1 MNPQY
6 TLAMVDRAD
15 LRPYLNDE
23 HFEFR
28 RSVARV
34 LSKHA
39 SHDYIRECDE
49 QKRFPEELIRVGV
62 EQGWFALTLPE
73 EYGGIGDYLDMTAFL
88 EVAAYHSIAL
98 SRFWNAN
105 INMVGGAVARFA
117 SEDIKSEILPDL
129 AQGRG
134 WLAFALSENG
144 SGSDAASLTTRAVES
159 GDDFV
164 IDGTKMWITG
174 ALQAKYIM
182 TAVRTDKDASKHDGI
197 SLLLVPTDAAGLDI
211 RPIDL
216 LGGSAIRTCEVNYV
230 GVQVPRRL
238 MVGELHYGWRRLT
251 AVLAKERVA
260 LAAMC
265 AGAAQAAV
273 DLARWYANDRKQ
285 FSQSIID
292 FQAVSHM
299 LVDMQTQVDA
309 ARMMAYRAAKMLADG
324 LPCDSES
331 SQAKYFAS
339 DVYVKVATDGLQI
352 MGANGYAMEYPMQRH
367 YRESK
372 LFQIFG
378 GTNQIQRNIIARTLK
393 ERA

>member
-1 MNPQY
+1 MNPEY
-6 TLAMVDRAD
+6 TLAMIERAD
-15 LRPYLNDE
+15 LRPYLNED

-34 LSKHA
+34 LAKHA
-39 SHDYIRECDE
+39 SADYIRACDE
-49 QKRFPEELIRVGV
+49 EKRFPQELIDVGV

-73 EYGGIGDYLDMTAFL
+73 EHGGIGDYLDMTAFL

-105 INMVGGAVARFA
+105 VNMVGGAVARFA
-117 SEDIKSEILPDL
+117 SEEVKAEVLPAL
-129 AQGRG
+129 AQGKG

-144 SGSDAASLTTRAVES
+144 SGSDAASLTTRGVAD

-164 IDGTKMWITG
+164 IDGNKMWITG
-174 ALQAKYIM
+174 AQQAKYIM
-182 TAVRTDKDASKHDGI
+182 TAVRTDREAKKHNGI
-197 SLLLVPTDAAGLDI
+197 SLFLVPTNSPGLDI

-216 LGGSAIRTCEVNYV
+216 LGGSAVRTCEVNYV
-230 GVQVPRRL
+230 GVRVPKRL
-238 MVGELHYGWRRLT
+238 IVGELHMGWKRLT

-260 LAAMC
+260 LSVMC
-265 AGAAQAAV
+265 VGAAQAAV
-273 DLARWYANDRKQ
+273 DLARWYALDRKQ
-285 FSQSIID
+285 FGQPIFD
-292 FQAVSHM
+292 FQVISHM

-309 ARMMAYRAAKMLADG
+309 ARMMAYRAAKLLADG
-324 LPCDSES
+324 LPCDAES

-339 DVYVKVATDGLQI
+339 DAYVKVATDGVQI

-378 GTNQIQRNIIARTLK
+378 GTNQVQRNIIARSLK
-393 ERA
+393 G

>member
-1 MNPQY
+1 MNPEY
-6 TLAMVDRAD
+6 TLAMIERAD
-15 LRPYLNDE
+15 LRPYLNEE

-34 LSKHA
+34 LAKHA
-39 SHDYIRECDE
+39 SADYIRACDE
-49 QKRFPEELIRVGV
+49 EKRFPQELIDIGV

-73 EYGGIGDYLDMTAFL
+73 EHGGIGDYLDMTAFL

-105 INMVGGAVARFA
+105 VNMVGGAVARFA
-117 SEDIKSEILPDL
+117 SEEVKAEVLPAL
-129 AQGRG
+129 AQGKG

-144 SGSDAASLTTRAVES
+144 SGSDAASLTTRGVAD

-174 ALQAKYIM
+174 AQQAKYIM
-182 TAVRTDKDASKHDGI
+182 TAVRTDREAKKHNGI
-197 SLLLVPTDAAGLDI
+197 SLFLVPTDSPGLDI

-216 LGGSAIRTCEVNYV
+216 LGGSAVRTCEVNYV
-230 GVQVPRRL
+230 GVRVRKRL
-238 MVGELHYGWRRLT
+238 IVGELHMGWKRLT

-260 LAAMC
+260 LSVMC
-265 AGAAQAAV
+265 VGAAQAAV
-273 DLARWYANDRKQ
+273 DLARWYALDRKQ
-285 FSQSIID
+285 FGQPIFD
-292 FQAVSHM
+292 FQVISHL

-309 ARMMAYRAAKMLADG
+309 ARMMAYRAAKLLADG
-324 LPCDSES
+324 LPCDAES

-339 DVYVKVATDGLQI
+339 DVYVKVATDGVQI

-378 GTNQIQRNIIARTLK
+378 GTNQVQHNIIARSLK
-393 ERA
+393 G

>member
-1 MNPQY
+1 MNPAY
-6 TLAMVDRAD
+6 TLAMLGRPD
-15 LRPYLNDE
+15 LRPYLSDE
-23 HFEFR
+23 QFEFR
-28 RSVARV
+28 HSVNRV
-34 LSKHA
+34 LTKHA
-39 SHDYIRECDE
+39 SPEYIAKCDE
-49 QKRFPEELIRVGV
+49 EKRFPKELIDVGV

-73 EYGGIGDYLDMTAFL
+73 AYGGLGDYMDMTAFL

-117 SEDIKSEILPDL
+117 SDEIKSEVLPAL
-129 AQGRG
+129 AAGHG

-144 SGSDAASLTTRAVES
+144 SGSDAASLTTAAVAD
-159 GDDFV
+159 GDDFI

-174 ALQAKYIM
+174 AMQAKYIL
-182 TAVRTDKDASKHDGI
+182 TAVRTDKEAKKHNGI
-197 SLLLVPTDAAGLDI
+197 SLFLVPTDTPGLDI

-216 LGGSAIRTCEVNYV
+216 LGGSAVRTCEVNYV
-230 GVQVPRRL
+230 GVRVPKRL
-238 MVGELHYGWRRLT
+238 VVGELHMGWKRLT

-260 LAAMC
+260 LSAMC

-273 DLARWYANDRKQ
+273 DLARWYALERRQ
-285 FSQSIID
+285 FGQSVFD
-292 FQAVSHM
+292 FQAISHM

-309 ARMMAYRAAKMLADG
+309 ARMMAYRAAMLLVNG
-324 LPCDSES
+324 QPCDAES

-352 MGANGYAMEYPMQRH
+352 MGANGYAMEYAMQRH

-378 GTNQIQRNIIARTLK
+378 GTNQVQRNIVARTLK
-393 ERA
+393 A

>member
-1 MNPQY
+1 MNPEY
-6 TLAMVDRAD
+6 TLAMIERAD
-15 LRPYLNDE
+15 LRPYLNEDQ
-23 HFEFR
+23 FEFR

-34 LSKHA
+34 LAKHA
-39 SHDYIRECDE
+39 NPDYIRECDE
-49 QKRFPEELIRVGV
+49 KKRFPQELIDVGV

-73 EYGGIGDYLDMTAFL
+73 EHGGIGDYLDMTAFL

-105 INMVGGAVARFA
+105 VNMVGGAVARFA
-117 SEDIKSEILPDL
+117 TDAVKAEVLPAL
-129 AQGRG
+129 AQGQG

-144 SGSDAASLTTRAVES
+144 SGSDAASLTTRGVAD

-174 ALQAKYIM
+174 AQQAKYIM
-182 TAVRTDKDASKHDGI
+182 TAVRTDREAKKHNGI
-197 SLLLVPTDAAGLDI
+197 SLFLVPTDSPGLEI
-211 RPIDL
+211 RPIEL
-216 LGGSAIRTCEVNYV
+216 LGGSAVRTCEVNYV
-230 GVQVPRRL
+230 GVRVPKRL
-238 MVGELHYGWRRLT
+238 IVGELHMGWKRLT

-260 LAAMC
+260 LSVMC
-265 AGAAQAAV
+265 VGAAQAAV
-273 DLARWYANDRKQ
+273 DLARWYALDRKQ
-285 FSQSIID
+285 FGQPIFD

-309 ARMMAYRAAKMLADG
+309 ARLMAYRAAKLLADG
-324 LPCDSES
+324 LPCDAES

-339 DVYVKVATDGLQI
+339 DAYVKVATDGVQI

-378 GTNQIQRNIIARTLK
+378 GTNQVQRNIIARSLK
-393 ERA
+393 G

>member
-1 MNPQY
+1 MNPEY
-6 TLAMVDRAD
+6 TLAMLDRSD

-23 HFEFR
+23 QFEFR
-28 RSVARV
+28 RSVNRV
-34 LSKHA
+34 LVKHA
-39 SHDYIRECDE
+39 NSEYIGMCDE
-49 QKRFPEELIRVGV
+49 EKRFPKELIDVGV

-73 EYGGIGDYLDMTAFL
+73 AYGGIGNYMDMTAFL
-88 EVAAYHSIAL
+88 EVAAYYSIAL

-117 SEDIKSEILPDL
+117 SEEIKAEILPAL
-129 AQGRG
+129 AQGQG

-144 SGSDAASLTTRAVES
+144 SGSDAASLTTRGVAD
-159 GDDFV
+159 GDDFI

-174 ALQAKYIM
+174 AMQAKYIL
-182 TAVRTDKDASKHDGI
+182 TAVRTDKEATKHNGI
-197 SLLLVPTDAAGLDI
+197 SLFLVPTDTAGLDI

-230 GVQVPRRL
+230 GVRVPKRL
-238 MVGELHYGWRRLT
+238 VVGELHMGWKRLT

-260 LAAMC
+260 LSAMC
-265 AGAAQAAV
+265 VGAAQAAV
-273 DLARWYANDRKQ
+273 DLARWYALERKQ
-285 FSQSIID
+285 FGQSVFD
-292 FQAVSHM
+292 FQVVSHM

-309 ARMMAYRAAKMLADG
+309 ARMMSYRAAKLLVDNQ
-324 LPCDSES
+324 PCDAES

-378 GTNQIQRNIIARTLK
+378 GTNQILRNIIARTLK
-393 ERA
+393 S

>member
-1 MNPQY
+1 MNPEY
-6 TLAMVDRAD
+6 TLAMLDRSD

-23 HFEFR
+23 QFEFR
-28 RSVARV
+28 RSVNRV
-34 LSKHA
+34 LVKHA
-39 SHDYIRECDE
+39 NSEYIGMCDE
-49 QKRFPEELIRVGV
+49 EKRFPKELIDVGV

-73 EYGGIGDYLDMTAFL
+73 AYGGIGNYMDMTAFL
-88 EVAAYHSIAL
+88 EVAAYYSIAL

-117 SEDIKSEILPDL
+117 SEEINAEILPAL
-129 AQGRG
+129 AQGQC

-144 SGSDAASLTTRAVES
+144 SGSDAASLTTRGVAN
-159 GDDFV
+159 GDDFI

-174 ALQAKYIM
+174 AMQAKYIL
-182 TAVRTDKDASKHDGI
+182 TAVRTDKEATKHNGI
-197 SLLLVPTDAAGLDI
+197 SLFLVPTDTAGLDI

-230 GVQVPRRL
+230 GVSVPKRL
-238 MVGELHYGWRRLT
+238 VVGELHMGWKRLT

-260 LAAMC
+260 LSAMC
-265 AGAAQAAV
+265 VGAAQAAV
-273 DLARWYANDRKQ
+273 DLARWYALDRKQ
-285 FSQSIID
+285 FGQSVFD

-309 ARMMAYRAAKMLADG
+309 ARMMSYRAAKLLVDG
-324 LPCDSES
+324 QPCDAES

-378 GTNQIQRNIIARTLK
+378 GTNQILRNIIARTLK
-393 ERA
+393 S

>member
-1 MNPQY
+1 MNPEY
-6 TLAMVDRAD
+6 TLEMLARAD
-15 LRPYLNDE
+15 LKPYLNDE
-23 HFEFR
+23 QFEFR

-34 LSKHA
+34 LAKHA
-39 SHDYIRECDE
+39 SPEYIAHCDE
-49 QKRFPEELIRVGV
+49 EKEFPAELMAVGV
-62 EQGWFALTLPE
+62 EQGWFALTVPE
-73 EYGGIGDYLDMTAFL
+73 QYGGIGDYMDMTAFL
-88 EVAAYHSIAL
+88 EVAAYHSVAL

-105 INMVGGAVARFA
+105 VNMVGGAIARFA
-117 SEDIKSEILPDL
+117 SEEIKSKVLPDL
-129 AQGRG
+129 VEGKG
-134 WLAFALSENG
+134 WFAFALSENG
-144 SGSDAASLTTRAVES
+144 AGSDAASLSAKAVAD

-174 ALQAKYIM
+174 AQQARYIL
-182 TAVRTDKDASKHDGI
+182 TAVRTDPKARKHEGI
-197 SLLLVPTDAAGLDI
+197 SLFLVPTETPGLEI

-230 GVQVPRRL
+230 GVRVPSSM
-238 MVGELHYGWRRLT
+238 MVGELHLGWKRLT

-273 DLARWYANDRKQ
+273 DYARWYALERKQ
-285 FSQSIID
+285 FGQPVYD
-292 FQAVSHM
+292 FQAINHM

-309 ARMMAYRAAKMLADG
+309 ARMMAYRAAKLLADG
-324 LPCDSES
+324 QPCDAES

-352 MGANGYAMEYPMQRH
+352 MGANGYSMEYPMQRH

-378 GTNQIQRNIIARTLK
+378 GTNQVQRNIIARSLK
-393 ERA
+393 A

>member
-1 MNPQY
+1 MNPEY
-6 TLAMVDRAD
+6 TLAMIERPD
-15 LRPYLNDE
+15 LRPYLNEE

-34 LSKHA
+34 LAKHA
-39 SHDYIRECDE
+39 SPEYIGRCDE
-49 QKRFPEELIRVGV
+49 EKTFPQELIDVGV
-62 EQGWFALTLPE
+62 EQGWFALTVPE
-73 EYGGIGDYLDMTAFL
+73 QYGGIGDYLDMAAFL

-105 INMVGGAVARFA
+105 VNMVGGAIARFA
-117 SEDIKSEILPDL
+117 SEEIKSEVLPAL
-129 AQGRG
+129 VEGRG

-144 SGSDAASLTTRAVES
+144 SGSDAASLTTRGVED

-174 ALQAKYIM
+174 AQQAKYIM
-182 TAVRTDKDASKHDGI
+182 TAVRTDREAKKHDGI
-197 SLLLVPTDAAGLDI
+197 SLILVPADSAGLEI

-216 LGGSAIRTCEVNYV
+216 LGGSAVRTCEVNYV
-230 GVQVPRRL
+230 GVRVPRRL
-238 MVGELHYGWRRLT
+238 VVGEVHKGWKRLT

-260 LAAMC
+260 LAVMC
-265 AGAAQAAV
+265 VGAAQAAV
-273 DLARWYANDRKQ
+273 DLARWYALDRRQ
-285 FSQSIID
+285 FGQPIFD

-309 ARMMAYRAAKMLADG
+309 ARMMAYRAAKLLADG

-339 DVYVKVATDGLQI
+339 DVYVKVATDGVQI
-352 MGANGYAMEYPMQRH
+352 MGANGYSMEYPMQRH

-378 GTNQIQRNIIARTLK
+378 GTNQVQRNIIARSLK
-393 ERA
+393 A

>member
-1 MNPQY
+1 M
-6 TLAMVDRAD
+6 LDRAD
-15 LRPYLNDE
+15 LRPYLNE
-23 HFEFR
+23 EQFEFR
-28 RSVARV
+28 RNVARV

-39 SHDYIRECDE
+39 SPEYIRRCDE
-49 QKRFPEELIRVGV
+49 EKRFPQELIDVGV
-62 EQGWFALTLPE
+62 EQGWFALTVPE
-73 EYGGIGDYLDMTAFL
+73 EYGGIGDYMDMTAFL

-105 INMVGGAVARFA
+105 VNMVGGALARFA
-117 SEDIKSEILPDL
+117 SEDIRREVLPHL
-129 AQGRG
+129 VAGTS

-144 SGSDAASLTTRAVES
+144 SGSDAASLSTRGVEE
-159 GDDFV
+159 GGDFV

-174 ALQAKYIM
+174 ALQAKYIL
-182 TAVRTDKDASKHDGI
+182 TAVRTDREAQKHNGI
-197 SLLLVPTDAAGLDI
+197 SLFLVPTDAPGLDI

-230 GVQVPRRL
+230 GVRVPRRL
-238 MVGELHYGWRRLT
+238 LVGELHLGWKRLT
-251 AVLAKERVA
+251 TVLAKERVA

-273 DLARWYANDRKQ
+273 DLARWYALDRRQ
-285 FSQSIID
+285 FGQPIFD
-292 FQAVSHM
+292 FQVVSHM

-309 ARMMAYRAAKMLADG
+309 ARLMAYRAARLLADG
-324 LPCDSES
+324 LPCDAES

-339 DVYVKVATDGLQI
+339 DAYVKVATDGLQV

-378 GTNQIQRNIIARTLK
+378 GTNQIQRNIVARTLK
-393 ERA
+393 A

>member
-1 MNPQY
+1 MNPEY
-6 TLAMVDRAD
+6 TLAMIERAD
-15 LRPYLNDE
+15 LRPYLNED

-34 LSKHA
+34 LAKHA
-39 SHDYIRECDE
+39 SADYIRACDE
-49 QKRFPEELIRVGV
+49 EKRFPQALIDVGV

-73 EYGGIGDYLDMTAFL
+73 EHGGIGDYLDMTAFL

-105 INMVGGAVARFA
+105 VNMVGGAVARFA
-117 SEDIKSEILPDL
+117 SEEVKAEVLPAL
-129 AQGRG
+129 AQGKG

-144 SGSDAASLTTRAVES
+144 SGSDAASLTTRGVAD

-174 ALQAKYIM
+174 AQQAKYIM
-182 TAVRTDKDASKHDGI
+182 TAVRTDREAKKHNGI
-197 SLLLVPTDAAGLDI
+197 SLFLVPTDSPGLDI

-216 LGGSAIRTCEVNYV
+216 LGGSAVRTCEVNYV
-230 GVQVPRRL
+230 GVRVPKRL
-238 MVGELHYGWRRLT
+238 IVGELHMGWKRLT

-260 LAAMC
+260 LSVMC
-265 AGAAQAAV
+265 VGAAQAAV
-273 DLARWYANDRKQ
+273 DLARWYALDRKQ
-285 FSQSIID
+285 FGQPIFD
-292 FQAVSHM
+292 FQVISHM

-309 ARMMAYRAAKMLADG
+309 ARMMAYRAAKLLADG
-324 LPCDSES
+324 LPCDAES

-339 DVYVKVATDGLQI
+339 DVYVKVATDGVQI

-378 GTNQIQRNIIARTLK
+378 GTNQIQRNIIARSLK
-393 ERA
+393 G

>member
-1 MNPQY
+1 MNPEY
-6 TLAMVDRAD
+6 TLAMLDRSD

-23 HFEFR
+23 QFEFR
-28 RSVARV
+28 RSVNRV
-34 LSKHA
+34 LVKHA
-39 SHDYIRECDE
+39 NSEYIGMCDE
-49 QKRFPEELIRVGV
+49 EKRFPKELIDVGV

-73 EYGGIGDYLDMTAFL
+73 AYGGIGNYMDMTAFL
-88 EVAAYHSIAL
+88 EVAAYYSIAL

-117 SEDIKSEILPDL
+117 SDEIKAEILPAL
-129 AQGRG
+129 AQGQG

-144 SGSDAASLTTRAVES
+144 SGSDAASLTTRGVAD
-159 GDDFV
+159 GDDFI

-174 ALQAKYIM
+174 AMQAKYIL
-182 TAVRTDKDASKHDGI
+182 TAVRTDKEATKHNGI
-197 SLLLVPTDAAGLDI
+197 SLFLVPTDTAGLDI

-230 GVQVPRRL
+230 GVRVPKRL
-238 MVGELHYGWRRLT
+238 VVGELHMGWKRLT

-260 LAAMC
+260 LSAMC
-265 AGAAQAAV
+265 VGAAQAAV
-273 DLARWYANDRKQ
+273 DLARWYALERKQ
-285 FSQSIID
+285 FGQSVFD
-292 FQAVSHM
+292 FQVVSHM

-309 ARMMAYRAAKMLADG
+309 ARMMSYRAAKLLVDNQ
-324 LPCDSES
+324 PCDAES

-378 GTNQIQRNIIARTLK
+378 GTNQILRNIIARTLK
-393 ERA
+393 S

>member
-1 MNPQY
+1 MNPEY
-6 TLAMVDRAD
+6 TLAMIERAD
-15 LRPYLNDE
+15 LRPYLNED

-34 LSKHA
+34 LAKHA
-39 SHDYIRECDE
+39 SADYIRACDE
-49 QKRFPEELIRVGV
+49 EKRFPQELIDVGV

-73 EYGGIGDYLDMTAFL
+73 QHGGIGDYLDMTAFL

-105 INMVGGAVARFA
+105 VNMVGGAVARFA
-117 SEDIKSEILPDL
+117 SEEVKAEVLPAL
-129 AQGRG
+129 AQGKG

-144 SGSDAASLTTRAVES
+144 SGSDAASLTTRGVAD
-159 GDDFV
+159 GDDFD

-174 ALQAKYIM
+174 AQQAKYIM
-182 TAVRTDKDASKHDGI
+182 TAVRTDREAKKHNGI
-197 SLLLVPTDAAGLDI
+197 SLFLVPTDSPGLDI

-216 LGGSAIRTCEVNYV
+216 LGGSAVRTCEVNYV
-230 GVQVPRRL
+230 GVRVPRRL
-238 MVGELHYGWRRLT
+238 IVGELHMGWKRLT

-260 LAAMC
+260 LSVMC
-265 AGAAQAAV
+265 VGAAQAAV
-273 DLARWYANDRKQ
+273 DLARWYALDRKQ
-285 FSQSIID
+285 FGQPIFD
-292 FQAVSHM
+292 FQVISHM

-309 ARMMAYRAAKMLADG
+309 ARMMAYRAAKLLADG
-324 LPCDSES
+324 LPCDAES

-339 DVYVKVATDGLQI
+339 DVYVKVATDGVQI

-378 GTNQIQRNIIARTLK
+378 GTNQVQRNIIARSLK
-393 ERA
+393 G

>member
-1 MNPQY
+1 MNPEY
-6 TLAMVDRAD
+6 TLAMIERAD
-15 LRPYLNDE
+15 LRPYLNE
-23 HFEFR
+23 GHFEFR

-34 LSKHA
+34 LAKHA
-39 SHDYIRECDE
+39 SADYIRACDE
-49 QKRFPEELIRVGV
+49 EKRFPQELIDVGV

-73 EYGGIGDYLDMTAFL
+73 EHGGIGDYLDMTAFL

-105 INMVGGAVARFA
+105 VNMVGGAVARFA
-117 SEDIKSEILPDL
+117 SEEVKAEVLPAL
-129 AQGRG
+129 AQGKG

-144 SGSDAASLTTRAVES
+144 SGSDAASLTTRGVAD

-174 ALQAKYIM
+174 AQQAKYIM
-182 TAVRTDKDASKHDGI
+182 TAVRTDRDAKKHNGI
-197 SLLLVPTDAAGLDI
+197 SLFLVPTDTPGLDI

-216 LGGSAIRTCEVNYV
+216 LGGSAVRTCEVNYV
-230 GVQVPRRL
+230 GVRVPKRL
-238 MVGELHYGWRRLT
+238 IVGELHMGWKRLT

-260 LAAMC
+260 LSVMC
-265 AGAAQAAV
+265 VGAAQAAV
-273 DLARWYANDRKQ
+273 DLARWYALDRKQ
-285 FSQSIID
+285 FGQPIFD
-292 FQAVSHM
+292 FQVISHM

-309 ARMMAYRAAKMLADG
+309 ARMMAYRAAKLLADG
-324 LPCDSES
+324 LPCDAES
-331 SQAKYFAS
+331 SQAKTFAS
-339 DVYVKVATDGLQI
+339 DVYVKVATDGVQI

-378 GTNQIQRNIIARTLK
+378 GTNQVQRNIIARSLK
-393 ERA
+393 A

>member
-1 MNPQY
+1 MNPEY
-6 TLAMVDRAD
+6 TLAMIERAD
-15 LRPYLNDE
+15 LRPYLNED

-34 LSKHA
+34 LAKHA
-39 SHDYIRECDE
+39 SADYIRACDE
-49 QKRFPEELIRVGV
+49 EKRFPQALIDVGV

-73 EYGGIGDYLDMTAFL
+73 EHGGIGDYLDMTAFL

-105 INMVGGAVARFA
+105 VNMVGGAVARFA
-117 SEDIKSEILPDL
+117 SEEVKAEVLPAL
-129 AQGRG
+129 AQGKG

-144 SGSDAASLTTRAVES
+144 SGSDAASLTTRGVAD

-174 ALQAKYIM
+174 AQQAKYIM
-182 TAVRTDKDASKHDGI
+182 TAVRTDREAKKHNGI
-197 SLLLVPTDAAGLDI
+197 SLFLVPTDSPGLDI

-216 LGGSAIRTCEVNYV
+216 LGGSAVRTCEVNYV
-230 GVQVPRRL
+230 GVRVPKRL
-238 MVGELHYGWRRLT
+238 IVGELHMGWKRLT

-260 LAAMC
+260 LSVMC
-265 AGAAQAAV
+265 VGAAQAAV
-273 DLARWYANDRKQ
+273 DLARWYALDRKQ
-285 FSQSIID
+285 FGQPIFD
-292 FQAVSHM
+292 FQVISHM

-309 ARMMAYRAAKMLADG
+309 ARMMAYRAAKLLADG
-324 LPCDSES
+324 LPCDAES

-339 DVYVKVATDGLQI
+339 DVYVKVATDGVQI

-378 GTNQIQRNIIARTLK
+378 GTNQVQRNIIARSLK
-393 ERA
+393 G

>member
-6 TLAMVDRAD
+6 TLAMLERAD

-23 HFEFR
+23 QFEFR
-28 RSVARV
+28 RSIHRV
-34 LSKHA
+34 LTKHA
-39 SHDYIRECDE
+39 SPEYINTCDE
-49 QKRFPEELIRVGV
+49 EKRFPKELIEVGV
-62 EQGWFALTLPE
+62 DQGWFALTLPE
-73 EYGGIGDYLDMTAFL
+73 AYGGIGDYMDMTAFL
-88 EVAAYHSIAL
+88 EVASYHSIAL

-117 SEDIKSEILPDL
+117 SEEIKSEVLPSL
-129 AQGRG
+129 VNGQG

-144 SGSDAASLTTRAVES
+144 SGSDAASLTTRGVAE
-159 GDDFV
+159 GDDFI

-174 ALQAKYIM
+174 AMQAKYIL
-182 TAVRTDKDASKHDGI
+182 TAVRTDKEATKHNGI
-197 SLLLVPTDAAGLDI
+197 SLLLVPTNTPGLEI

-230 GVQVPRRL
+230 GVRVPKHL
-238 MVGELHYGWRRLT
+238 MVGELHMGWKRLT

-260 LAAMC
+260 LSAMC
-265 AGAAQAAV
+265 VGAAQAAV
-273 DLARWYANDRKQ
+273 DLARWYALDRKQ
-285 FSQSIID
+285 FGQSIFD

-309 ARMMAYRAAKMLADG
+309 ARMMAYRAAKLLVDG
-324 LPCDSES
+324 QSCDAES

-378 GTNQIQRNIIARTLK
+378 GTNQVQRNIVARALK
-393 ERA
+393 S

>member
-6 TLAMVDRAD
+6 TLAMLDRPD
-15 LRPYLNDE
+15 LRPYLNE
-23 HFEFR
+23 EQFQFR
-28 RSVARV
+28 HSVARV
-34 LSKHA
+34 LAKYA
-39 SHDYIRECDE
+39 TPEYIGRCDE
-49 QKRFPEELIRVGV
+49 EKRFPQELIDVGV
-62 EQGWFALTLPE
+62 DQGWFALTVPE
-73 EYGGIGDYLDMTAFL
+73 QYGGVGDYMDMTAFL
-88 EVAAYHSIAL
+88 EVAAYHSVAL
-98 SRFWNAN
+98 GRFWNAN
-105 INMVGGAVARFA
+105 VNMVGGALARFA
-117 SEDIKSEILPDL
+117 SEEIRREVLPELVNGKS
-129 AQGRG
+129 

-144 SGSDAASLTTRAVES
+144 SGSDAASLSTRGVADGS
-159 GDDFV
+159 DFV

-174 ALQAKYIM
+174 AMQAKYIL
-182 TAVRTDKDASKHDGI
+182 TAVRTDRDAKKHDGI
-197 SLLLVPTDAAGLDI
+197 SLFLVPTDAAGLDI

-230 GVQVPRRL
+230 GVRVPRRL
-238 MVGELHYGWRRLT
+238 LVGELHLGWKRLT

-273 DLARWYANDRKQ
+273 DLARWYALDRKQ
-285 FSQSIID
+285 FGQPIFD
-292 FQAVSHM
+292 FQAMSHM

-309 ARMMAYRAAKMLADG
+309 ARLMAYRAARLLADG
-324 LPCDSES
+324 RPCDVES

-339 DVYVKVATDGLQI
+339 DVYVKVATDGLQV

-378 GTNQIQRNIIARTLK
+378 GTNQIQRNIVARSLK
-393 ERA
+393 A